1 METFVR
7 LPKELREELRE
18 KVLKVA
24 VAGLKENMEEVCI
37 GARRLEGEI
46 DDLLT
51 GSFPVSYMLRN
62 VIKECREF
70 IAIDGGEVIMRITR
84 KNRFWRDII
93 LGWIKDRDVA
103 DATVGLLRQNY
114 WSKRCISSKVGII
127 NNGVVDEEEI
137 SFHVLKNFVYRSKKV
152 WQGRKKNIGLMDM
165 LGWNI

>member
-7 LPKELREELRE
+7 LPKELRE

-62 VIKECREF
+62 VIKEYREF

-84 KNRFWRDII
+84 KNWF
-93 LGWIKDRDVA
+93 
-103 DATVGLLRQNY
+103 
-114 WSKRCISSKVGII
+114 
-127 NNGVVDEEEI
+127 
-137 SFHVLKNFVYRSKKV
+137 
-152 WQGRKKNIGLMDM
+152 
-165 LGWNI
+165 